1 MGSPRTG
8 NLADHYVPPIPDELV
23 SAHRGRY
30 AITLSPRL
38 RESRL
43 VKATTAVVAVSNDSN
58 SGEQRRSRRAA
69 VVVTAAKSSGSG
81 EWWAMIVASGDVIA
95 IRE

>member
-1 MGSPRTG
+1 MTVIIVYKASICNNKITCAANFRTS
-8 NLADHYVPPIPDELV
+8 ELV

-43 VKATTAVVAVSNDSN
+43 GNTKAAEKNKEIEHKNVIFNVNM
-58 SGEQRRSRRAA
+58 ERA
-69 VVVTAAKSSGSG
+69 KKY
-81 EWWAMIVASGDVIA
+81 
-95 IRE
+95 